1 MIPAARRRAWLER
14 TSPAMDEV
22 GPAGSAARGSQ
33 VGEHRRGLLG
43 QGRGSG
49 AERGA
54 RFDVRLGDMVQ
65 IVHGRAEKGG
75 ENGRADPT
83 VLMRGSSRCQQP
95 QRWAPALTLAGGI
108 VLARIAVPADQLAR
122 RPFAQRLSLDYLTLR
137 ERSLCGAPGRR
148 PRVSRAVSAPRTG
161 R

>member
-1 MIPAARRRAWLER
+1 
-14 TSPAMDEV
+14 MDEV

-49 AERGA
+49 AVRGA

-75 ENGRADPT
+75 ENGCADPT
-83 VLMRGSSRCQQP
+83 AARADASSRS
-95 QRWAPALTLAGGI
+95 GG
-108 VLARIAVPADQLAR
+108 
-122 RPFAQRLSLDYLTLR
+122 RP
-137 ERSLCGAPGRR
+137 P
-148 PRVSRAVSAPRTG
+148 
-161 R
+161 

>member
-1 MIPAARRRAWLER
+1 
-14 TSPAMDEV
+14 MDEV

-33 VGEHRRGLLG
+33 VG
-43 QGRGSG
+43 
-49 AERGA
+49 
-54 RFDVRLGDMVQ
+54 FDVRLSDMVQ

-108 VLARIAVPADQLAR
+108 VLARIAVPTGARAVRPETVAGRTTSPCGNGRCVEHQAD
-122 RPFAQRLSLDYLTLR
+122 
-137 ERSLCGAPGRR
+137 GPG
-148 PRVSRAVSAPRTG
+148 VSRAVSAPRTG